1 MKVFIIKKNES
12 MLTFNIVK
20 DIKTLNGMINR
31 VKQYPKE
38 KGKETTYHIYE
49 TNENDIFKDNE
60 RYLTSVTV

>member
-1 MKVFIIKKNES
+1 
-12 MLTFNIVK
+12 MLTFNIVR
-20 DIKTLNGMINR
+20 DIKTLKGMINR

-60 RYLTSVTV
+60 RYLTSVTA